1 MQKRALK
8 FPEKMFEN
16 FQTFTTFHNSAEFSL
31 DPDNRNPIEDNRIS
45 ASYSLNKHRPLQNF
59 PSPKII

>member
-16 FQTFTTFHNSAEFSL
+16 FQTFTTFHNSAEFSS
-31 DPDNRNPIEDNRIS
+31 DPDNRNPIEDNKIS
-45 ASYSLNKHRPLQNF
+45 AS
-59 PSPKII
+59 